1 MSVYSLICPT
11 VGCYQNYNCDPEFQN
26 KIIAVAYVKK
36 SADLDPALKD
46 DSEAWMTAFMQLYL
60 DGDAYLTFNTSGEK
74 PRPDTATTSGRGM
87 QNTKTLAKTHTVNY
101 MDMQGVTLTNVAWYC
116 DMLSS
121 AQLYDFYYF
130 TPNRIWD
137 ASGSYVTV
145 IGDPVITNE
154 LNTYMQAEVTVTWVS
169 KCNPLP
175 YTFNTDIF
183 LEGLYFTIEG
193 PGGVAPTTTFTD
205 ICNWDTGVTT
215 GWEAVLN
222 YADPLD
228 VGNLVW
234 SLQAGSTPI
243 PDGLQI
249 VSDTGNLIIFDGTT
263 QIEPG
268 TYNLTAVVT
277 NESGCV
283 FGTINFTIT
292 IIGDCL

>member
-46 DSEAWMTAFMQLYL
+46 DPEAWMDVFMQLYL

-101 MDMQGVTLTNVAWYC
+101 MDMQGVTLTNVQWYC

-121 AQLYDFYYF
+121 AQQYDFYYF
-130 TPNRIWD
+130 TPGRIWD

-175 YTFNTDIF
+175 YTFDTDTF
-183 LEGLYFTIEG
+183 LEGLYFIIEG
-193 PGGVAPTTTFTD
+193 PSGVPATTTFT
-205 ICNWDTGVTT
+205 CVGQSDTVTT
-215 GWEAVLN
+215 NWNAVLN
-222 YADPLD
+222 YVNPLD
-228 VGNLVW
+228 DGTQVW
-234 SLQAGSTPI
+234 TLQAGSDAI
-243 PDGLQI
+243 PTSLTISADGQTI
-249 VSDTGNLIIFDGTT
+249 TT
-263 QIEPG
+263 DSVELG

-283 FGTINFTIT
+283 FGTLNFNIT
-292 IIGDCL
+292 VENCGG

>member
-1 MSVYSLICPT
+1 MSVLSLTCPS

-36 SADLDPALKD
+36 SANMDPALKED
-46 DSEAWMTAFMQLYL
+46 PEAWMDVFMQLYL

-87 QNTKTLAKTHTVNY
+87 QTTKALAKTHTVNY
-101 MDMQGVTLTNVAWYC
+101 MDMQGITRTNVSWYC

-130 TPNRIWD
+130 TPQLIWD

-175 YTFNTDIF
+175 YTFTTDTF
-183 LEGLYFTIEG
+183 LEGLYFMIEG
-193 PGGVAPTTTFTD
+193 PSGVPATTNFPCVEQTD
-205 ICNWDTGVTT
+205 TVTT
-215 GWEAVLN
+215 DWTAVLN
-222 YADPLD
+222 YGNPLD
-228 VGNLVW
+228 EGTQVW
-234 SLQAGSTPI
+234 SLQAGSNSVPSGMVI
-243 PDGLQI
+243 
-249 VSDTGNLIIFDGTT
+249 SEDGTT
-263 QIEPG
+263 ITTTDVDAG
-268 TYNLTAVVT
+268 TYNLVAVVT

-283 FGTINFTIT
+283 FGTLNFSIT
-292 IIGDCL
+292 VEVSCGG

>member
-46 DSEAWMTAFMQLYL
+46 DPEAWMDVFMQLYL

-121 AQLYDFYYF
+121 AQQYDFYYF
-130 TPNRIWD
+130 TPGRIWD

-175 YTFNTDIF
+175 YTFDTDTF
-183 LEGLYFTIEG
+183 LEGLYFNIEG
-193 PGGVAPTTTFTD
+193 PSGVPATTTFT
-205 ICNWDTGVTT
+205 CVGQSDTVTT
-215 GWEAVLN
+215 NWTAVLN
-222 YADPLD
+222 YANPLD
-228 VGNLVW
+228 EGTQVW
-234 SLQAGSTPI
+234 TLQAGSDSI
-243 PDGLQI
+243 PTGLTISEDGQTI
-249 VSDTGNLIIFDGTT
+249 TT
-263 QIEPG
+263 DSVELG

-283 FGTINFTIT
+283 FGTLNFSIT
-292 IIGDCL
+292 VENCGG

>member
-46 DSEAWMTAFMQLYL
+46 DPAAWMDVFMQLYL

-121 AQLYDFYYF
+121 AQQYDFYYF

-175 YTFNTDIF
+175 YTFDTDTF
-183 LEGLYFTIEG
+183 LEGLYFNIEG
-193 PGGVAPTTTFTD
+193 PSGVPATTTFT
-205 ICNWDTGVTT
+205 CVGQTDTVTT
-215 GWEAVLN
+215 DWEAVLN
-222 YADPLD
+222 YTNPLD
-228 VGNLVW
+228 QGTLVW
-234 SLQAGSTPI
+234 SLQAGNDSIPTGLTLSEDGSTI
-243 PDGLQI
+243 
-249 VSDTGNLIIFDGTT
+249 TT
-263 QIEPG
+263 DAVALG

-277 NESGCV
+277 NTSGCV
-283 FGTINFTIT
+283 FGTLNFTIT
-292 IIGDCL
+292 IENCP